1 MVRQRQGEAEFPQKQ
16 LETAFLHSLRLMDQ
30 NREYLQMHLAPAADS
45 RAAQALDDM
54 AVESA
59 RLERTFREVM
69 ELSTPEQPLH
79 KLPLDLCQLVSQMA
93 RMEEEIK
100 AQCGTTLRADC
111 GGLTQ
116 CLVWG
121 DRVMAEQICFHLLS
135 NALHAVAPG
144 GSITVGLC
152 RTEQDVTLFVEDD
165 GCGLPEG
172 ESWLENR
179 RRFLGGA
186 QAALPPVL
194 PPTGLGACASAPQP
208 AGGPRGAEA
217 PAARPARP
225 HRSDG
230 RVPLLRR
237 QDPHRIAAPAPPGTL
252 SAHPQNTAVGLNRIF
267 IPAAKPTKTAAPSQ
281 APACGGVF
289 VRGKNT
295 QSKES

>member
-1 MVRQRQGEAEFPQKQ
+1 MVRQGQGEAEFPQKQ

-69 ELSTPEQPLH
+69 ELSAPEQPLH

-121 DRVMAEQICFHLLS
+121 DRAMAEQICFHLLS

-186 QAALPPVL
+186 QAGLLLCRRYCRQLGWELALL
-194 PPTGLGACASAPQP
+194 PRSPQ
-208 AGGPRGAEA
+208 G
-217 PAARPARP
+217 ARP

>member
-1 MVRQRQGEAEFPQKQ
+1 MVRQGQGEAEFPQKQ

-69 ELSTPEQPLH
+69 ELSAPEQPLH
-79 KLPLDLCQLVSQMA
+79 KLPLDLCQLVSQMD
-93 RMEEEIK
+93 RMGEEIK

-121 DRVMAEQICFHLLS
+121 DRAMAEQICFHLLS

-144 GSITVGLC
+144 GSITVGLR

-186 QAALPPVL
+186 QAGLLLCRSPQGARAELKLPL
-194 PPTGLGACASAPQP
+194 
-208 AGGPRGAEA
+208 
-217 PAARPARP
+217 PARP
-225 HRSDG
+225 VPIEAPVEFRSSAD
-230 RVPLLRR
+230 RTPTALQHQLRR
-237 QDPHRIAAPAPPGTL
+237 ELYLLTRKTPL
-252 SAHPQNTAVGLNRIF
+252 SD
-267 IPAAKPTKTAAPSQ
+267 
-281 APACGGVF
+281 
-289 VRGKNT
+289 
-295 QSKES
+295 

>member
-1 MVRQRQGEAEFPQKQ
+1 MLADRQTTGGYVKLGAVITADLPLAAQKRPGDTIRFQRCTVEEAQMLLRRLRRQ
-16 LETAFLHSLRLMDQ
+16 LH
-30 NREYLQMHLAPAADS
+30 H
-45 RAAQALDDM
+45 AAQALDDM

-69 ELSTPEQPLH
+69 DLSAPEQPLH
-79 KLPLDLCQLVSQMA
+79 KLPLDLCQLVSQMD
-93 RMEEEIK
+93 RMGEEIK
-100 AQCGTTLRADC
+100 AQCGTTLRTDC

-121 DRVMAEQICFHLLS
+121 DRAMAEQICFHLLS

-186 QAALPPVL
+186 QAGLLLCRRYCRQLGWELALLPRSPQGARAELKLPLPVR
-194 PPTGLGACASAPQP
+194 PVPIEATVEFRSSADRTPTALQ
-208 AGGPRGAEA
+208 
-217 PAARPARP
+217 
-225 HRSDG
+225 HQ
-230 RVPLLRR
+230 LRR
-237 QDPHRIAAPAPPGTL
+237 ELYLLTRKTPL
-252 SAHPQNTAVGLNRIF
+252 SD
-267 IPAAKPTKTAAPSQ
+267 
-281 APACGGVF
+281 
-289 VRGKNT
+289 
-295 QSKES
+295 

>member
-1 MVRQRQGEAEFPQKQ
+1 MVRQGQGEAEFPQKQ

-69 ELSTPEQPLH
+69 ELSAPEQPLH
-79 KLPLDLCQLVSQMA
+79 KLPLDLCQLVSQMD
-93 RMEEEIK
+93 RMGEEIK

-121 DRVMAEQICFHLLS
+121 DRAMAEQICFHLLS
-135 NALHAVAPG
+135 NALHAAAPG
-144 GSITVGLC
+144 GSITVGLR

-186 QAALPPVL
+186 QAGLLLCRRYCRQLGWELALLPRSPQGARAELKLPLPTRPV
-194 PPTGLGACASAPQP
+194 PIEATVEFRSSADRTPTALQ
-208 AGGPRGAEA
+208 
-217 PAARPARP
+217 
-225 HRSDG
+225 HQ
-230 RVPLLRR
+230 LRR
-237 QDPHRIAAPAPPGTL
+237 ELYLLTRKTPL
-252 SAHPQNTAVGLNRIF
+252 SD
-267 IPAAKPTKTAAPSQ
+267 
-281 APACGGVF
+281 
-289 VRGKNT
+289 
-295 QSKES
+295 

>member
-1 MVRQRQGEAEFPQKQ
+1 MVRQGQGEVEFPQKQ
-16 LETAFLHSLRLMDQ
+16 LETAFLHSLRLIDQ

-69 ELSTPEQPLH
+69 ELSAPEQPLH
-79 KLPLDLCQLVSQMA
+79 KLPLDLCQLVSQMD
-93 RMEEEIK
+93 RMGEEIK

-121 DRVMAEQICFHLLS
+121 DRAMAEQICFHLLS

-144 GSITVGLC
+144 GSITVGLR

-165 GCGLPEG
+165 GCGLPALSG
-172 ESWLENR
+172 R
-179 RRFLGGA
+179 GTGGA
-186 QAALPPVL
+186 AALPSVL

-217 PAARPARP
+217 PAAHPARP

>member
-1 MVRQRQGEAEFPQKQ
+1 MVRQGQGEAEFPQKQ

-69 ELSTPEQPLH
+69 ELSAPEQPLH
-79 KLPLDLCQLVSQMA
+79 KLPLDLCQLVSQMDQ
-93 RMEEEIK
+93 MGEEIK

-172 ESWLENR
+172 ESWR
-179 RRFLGGA
+179 GTGGA
-186 QAALPPVL
+186 AALPPVL

-217 PAARPARP
+217 PAARPVRP

-237 QDPHRIAAPAPPGTL
+237 QDSHRIAAPAPPGTL
-252 SAHPQNTAVGLNRIF
+252 SAHPQNPAVGLNRIF

>member
-1 MVRQRQGEAEFPQKQ
+1 MVRQGQGEAEFPQKQ

-69 ELSTPEQPLH
+69 ELSAPEQPLH

-121 DRVMAEQICFHLLS
+121 DRAMAEQICFHLLS

-144 GSITVGLC
+144 GSITVGLR

-179 RRFLGGA
+179 RRFLGGV
-186 QAALPPVL
+186 AALPPVL